1 MKQKNTN
8 KNINVG
14 NTFNGPTQM
23 ISSVVINS
31 PHKDLVEEPATYRPE
46 PLWRSPFTLAVL
58 SWISVIIGVLEIVPI
73 GNIIGSALALFDDSF
88 QRKTTEELQL
98 WIWLFL
104 IAMILLVIFITL
116 RGIAKSK

>member
-23 ISSVVINS
+23 VGSVVINF
-31 PHKDLVEEPATYRPE
+31 PHEDLVEEPATYKTE

-58 SWISVIIGVLEIVPI
+58 SWISVIIGVLGIVPI
-73 GNIIGSALALFDDSF
+73 GNIMGVHFLFS
-88 QRKTTEELQL
+88 
-98 WIWLFL
+98 
-104 IAMILLVIFITL
+104 MILFKGKQQKNFNCGHGYFL
-116 RGIAKSK
+116 